1 MRLSRI
7 AVLRSMRLDRIGVP
21 VAASAPHVLFAG
33 STTKENFMRIFVT
46 GASGW
51 IGSAVVPELIGAGHQ
66 VLGLARSDASAKTVG
81 DMGADVLRG
90 DLNDTA
96 VLRAGA
102 LGSDG
107 VIHLAFEPGRTHFEE
122 AAQADAKAIE
132 TFATSLVGSGRPMVI
147 SGATIVTPGRPA
159 TERDELI
166 AQGPIAARVSNMRAA
181 LAASAL
187 DVRASLVMLPRSVH
201 GQGERHGFV
210 PQLIAMARAKGVS
223 GYIGDGASRWPAVHV
238 KDAACLYRLAVEQ
251 APAGA
256 VLNAVGDEGVPVREI
271 AEAISRHLN
280 LPTRSLPAEEY
291 GGMLVPLLSTDMP
304 ASSAI
309 TQELLD
315 WKPTHPGLI
324 EDIEQGHYF
333 I

>member
-1 MRLSRI
+1 
-7 AVLRSMRLDRIGVP
+7 
-21 VAASAPHVLFAG
+21 
-33 STTKENFMRIFVT
+33 MRIFVT

-66 VLGLARSDASAKTVG
+66 VLGLARSDASARAIAG
-81 DMGADVLRG
+81 MGADVLRG
-90 DLNDTA
+90 DLTDVG

-102 LGSDG
+102 AGSDG
-107 VIHLAFEPGRTHFEE
+107 VIHLAFVVPSVSE
-122 AAQADAKAIE
+122 AATRTDAAAIGAFAD
-132 TFATSLVGSGRPMVI
+132 SLAGTGKPLVV
-147 SGATIVTPGRPA
+147 SGATIAVSGRPS

-166 AQGPIAARVSNMRAA
+166 AAGPIAARVTNMRAA
-181 LAASAL
+181 LAAAER
-187 DVRASLVMLPRSVH
+187 DVRAALVMLPRSVH

-210 PQLIAMARAKGVS
+210 PQLIALARAKDVS

-238 KDAACLYRLAVEQ
+238 KDAASLYRLAVEQ

-256 VLNAVGDEGVPVREI
+256 VLNAVGDEGLPVREI
-271 AEAISRHLN
+271 AEAIGRMLN
-280 LPTRSLPAEEY
+280 LPARSVPAEEFA
-291 GGMLVPLLSTDMP
+291 GMLVPLLTRDMP

-309 TQELLD
+309 TQELLG

-333 I
+333 A